1 MDQPK
6 IERLLR
12 LMQYLIGNTNY
23 TLEEIGNRL
32 GISRRTLFRYLDT
45 FKSAGFVVRRI
56 GEGRYRIAVSES
68 SKVDLSK
75 IVYFT
80 EEEAY
85 VVNRLIDALDDTNA
99 MKQGL
104 KRKLAAVYDST
115 SVVDYIDNKENSNN
129 IRDLANAIRNKRSV
143 MLKNYSS
150 SHSGVTKDYYV
161 EPFRFNTNYI
171 DFWAYDLSD
180 GINKRF
186 KVARIGSVEFLDFN
200 WRNEDKHEY
209 EPMDAFRIH
218 GFVPTHV
225 KISLSYV
232 AKNLL
237 VEEYPMAES
246 GLSKDGDGHWIWE
259 GDVNGMDG
267 VGRFVFGLPKQ
278 VEVLEGE
285 ELKTFLL
292 ENAHYILKHYMC
304 LDDQ

>member
-12 LMQYLIGNTNY
+12 LMQYLIGNSSY
-23 TLEEIGNRL
+23 TLEDIGKKL
-32 GISRRTLFRYLDT
+32 GISRRTMFRYLDT
-45 FKSAGFVVRRI
+45 FKSAGYVVQRI
-56 GEGRYRIAVSES
+56 GEGRYRLAVSGS
-68 SKVDLSK
+68 SKMDLSR

-85 VVNRLIDALDDTNA
+85 VVNRLIDALDNTNA

-115 SVVDYIDNKENSNN
+115 SIGDYIDNKENSEN
-129 IRDLANAIRNKRSV
+129 IGVLANAIRNKRSV
-143 MLKNYSS
+143 LLKDYSS
-150 SHSGVTKDYYV
+150 SHSGVTKEYKV

-186 KVARIGSVEFLDFN
+186 KVARVGSVEYLDVH

-209 EPMDAFRIH
+209 EPMDVFRIH
-218 GFVPTHV
+218 GFVPSHV
-225 KISLSYV
+225 KIRLSYV

-246 GLSKDGDGHWIWE
+246 GLSKDGVDHWIWE

-267 VGRFVFGLPKQ
+267 VGRFVLGLPKQ
-278 VEVLEGE
+278 VEILEGE
-285 ELKTFLL
+285 ELKSFLR
-292 ENAHYILKHYMC
+292 ENAEYILGKVDRSG
-304 LDDQ
+304 L